1 MCSAENQMT
10 DEEELEQ
17 PLNQK
22 WQEEKTTCEGR
33 A

>member
-17 PLNQK
+17 SLNQK

>member
-1 MCSAENQMT
+1 MCSAENQII
-10 DEEELEQ
+10 DEKELEQ

-22 WQEEKTTCEGR
+22 WQEEETTCEGR

>member
-1 MCSAENQMT
+1 MCSAENQMN

>member
-1 MCSAENQMT
+1 MCSAENQRN

-22 WQEEKTTCEGR
+22 WQEEKTACGGR